1 MTSISDQTDTGY
13 PRLSCAPASDDS
25 LITVVMAAFNAAATI
40 RESVRSVL
48 DQTHSCIE
56 LIVVDDGSSD
66 QTVSIVEELI
76 SSNAGAIRLL
86 AQQHKGPYPARNLAI
101 RASRGRYIAFL
112 DADDTWR
119 PDCLARLYTALEQ
132 HDADLAYCGWQ
143 NVGPAAPGSEPFIP
157 PAYEAEDI
165 VVAALRSCPWPIH
178 AALSRRSAIEAVGGF
193 SERMFTSMDYDLW
206 IRLIAHTRRIVRV
219 PEVMAFYH
227 WRGGQIS
234 SDRSRQVL
242 DAVQVRRDFVKSN
255 PALLANV
262 PKASLIELIDGQLGA
277 RAYEALWRR
286 QLRTAQKLF
295 RAYFSSMQW
304 KLKDLPYVLCSLL
317 PSGVFDWV
325 VTRKDS

>member
-1 MTSISDQTDTGY
+1 MATGHRQVSH
-13 PRLSCAPASDDS
+13 PPSSDDS

-40 RESVRSVL
+40 RESIQSVL
-48 DQTHSCIE
+48 DQTHSFLE
-56 LIVVDDGSSD
+56 LIVVDDGSTD
-66 QTVSIVEELI
+66 QTVQIVKELV
-76 SSNAGAIRLL
+76 SSNVGAIRLL
-86 AQQHKGPYPARNLAI
+86 KQQHKGPYPARNLAI
-101 RASRGRYIAFL
+101 QASKGRYIAFL

-119 PDCLARLYTALEQ
+119 PDCLTLLRQALEE
-132 HDADLAYCGWQ
+132 HDADIAYCGWQ
-143 NVGPAAPGSEPFIP
+143 NVGPAAPGSEPFVP
-157 PAYEAEDI
+157 PDYDAEEI

-242 DAVQVRRDFVKSN
+242 DAVQVRRDFVKN
-255 PALLANV
+255 NAPLLKNV
-262 PKASLIELIDGQLGA
+262 PKARLNELIDGQLGV

-286 QLRTAQKLF
+286 QLRTAQTLF
-295 RAYFSSMQW
+295 RAYFSSMRW

-317 PSGVFDWV
+317 PGRVFDWI
-325 VTRKDS
+325 VTRRDS

>member
-1 MTSISDQTDTGY
+1 
-13 PRLSCAPASDDS
+13 
-25 LITVVMAAFNAAATI
+25 MAAFNAAATI
-40 RESVRSVL
+40 RESIQSVL
-48 DQTHSCIE
+48 DQTHSCVE
-56 LIVVDDGSSD
+56 LIVVDDGSTD
-66 QTVSIVEELI
+66 QTVQIVEELV
-76 SSNAGAIRLL
+76 SLNAGAVRLL
-86 AQQHKGPYPARNLAI
+86 EQQHKGPYPARNLAI
-101 RASRGRYIAFL
+101 RASKGRYIAFL

-119 PDCLARLYTALEQ
+119 PDCLTLLHFALEE
-132 HDADLAYCGWQ
+132 HDADVAYCGWQ

-157 PAYEAEDI
+157 PAYDDDEI
-165 VVAALRSCPWPIH
+165 VLAALRSCPWPIH

-242 DAVQVRRDFVKSN
+242 DAVQVRRDFVKN
-255 PALLANV
+255 NALLLKNV
-262 PKASLIELIDGQLGA
+262 PEAKRIELIDGQLAA

-286 QLRTAQKLF
+286 QLRTAQTLF
-295 RAYFSSMQW
+295 RAYFSSMHW

-317 PSGVFDWV
+317 PAGLFDWV
-325 VTRKDS
+325 VTRRD